1 MLIKEVTFLKSAADK
16 SGFLVTNKPIICV
29 AGRSNVGKS
38 SFINMLANRK
48 KLAKTS
54 DTPGR
59 TRLVNYFDF
68 GEFILADLPG
78 YGYARVSRSEKL
90 KWAKTL
96 DDFFNLTKICH
107 AFSLVDIRHEPT
119 NDDKDMI
126 KYLYDRIIPFTVLTT
141 KADKLSRSKVNSNLK
156 TVANSLSLGVSDI
169 IATDYKGYGRDRVL
183 SKIEEAIK
191 VYYGLNSDSDAAD
204 SSTDSLKEG

>member
-1 MLIKEVTFLKSAADK
+1 MQIKEVVFIKSASDK
-16 SGFLVTNKPIICV
+16 SGFLVTDKPIICV

-38 SFINMLANRK
+38 SFINMIANRK

-78 YGYARVSRSEKL
+78 YGYARVSHSEKL

-126 KYLYDRIIPFTVLTT
+126 KYLYGKVIPFTVLTT
-141 KADKLSRSKVNSNLK
+141 KADKLSKSNVAKNLK
-156 TVANSLSLGVSDI
+156 MIANSLCLGVSDI
-169 IATDYKGYGRDRVL
+169 IATDYKGFGKDKVFL
-183 SKIEEAIK
+183 KIEEAIK
-191 VYYGLNSDSDAAD
+191 IYNELESA
-204 SSTDSLKEG
+204 TDGDNFSKTDGEV